1 MARNKKKRKRDDA
14 SLGSEKRPNT
24 NLFGSGSYIHEVVVQ
39 LNHFSDTIKGR
50 RIVCFLVGL
59 FTFFLGLWTFD
70 SKLSLSGDNAEFIT
84 LARSL
89 VEGQGLQYLNL
100 PDPVPATKYPFG
112 FPLLLMPMEWLFP
125 GELIPMKMLVLIM
138 FSVGM
143 SMLYLIL
150 RTRLDL
156 VPSLAIALI
165 SITAGKSYLTTDTE
179 GVNSFGP
186 ILLHFS
192 HQVMSEVPYLTVSL
206 LAVLF
211 LERGISQPGIR
222 HNRTFLFG
230 ILCVMGAYYIRS
242 AGVALIISFFIYL
255 LTLRDIKRGFFFIFA
270 CFATWLPWTIRNNI
284 VGEKSVYLQQ
294 LIMVNPYYPDR
305 GFVGLTELFERI
317 TENSLLYLNIHLPRL
332 LWPFTYGGDEIGPV
346 SIFILIIAI
355 YTIWTAFKFR
365 RDIFWVLYV
374 ANVLGIA
381 ILWPWVDTRFLIGIV
396 PFLVYFSARCAIDL
410 VEFFKRG
417 GGPWTGKIFVWALSL
432 SLIIGQFPGVLNLS
446 EYARLDYPPAW
457 EGYFSA
463 GKWLDRHAADE
474 ALVVCRKP
482 YWMYVVS
489 GLKSINF
496 VFPFEDTSA
505 VLSYLEGKSTDY
517 VVVERLGFPQ
527 TSQYLVPTVVEH
539 RDHFEVVWSDTIRG
553 TYVLEYLA
561 D

>member
-1 MARNKKKRKRDDA
+1 MTKRKKKIRRN
-14 SLGSEKRPNT
+14 NT
-24 NLFGSGSYIHEVVVQ
+24 CTDPQSGSNRNLIGISFSTQEVISQVNYYSNSV
-39 LNHFSDTIKGR
+39 DGR
-50 RIVCFLVGL
+50 RIVCFFVGL
-59 FTFFLGLWTFD
+59 SAFFVGLWCFD
-70 SKLSLSGDNAEFIT
+70 YKLSLSGDNTEFIT

-89 VEGQGLQYLNL
+89 VAGAGLQYLNL
-100 PDPVPATKYPFG
+100 PEPVPATKYPFG
-112 FPLLLMPMEWLFP
+112 FPLLLALIEWFFP
-125 GELIPMKMLVLIM
+125 REWIPMKMLVLII
-138 FSVGM
+138 FSFGVGT
-143 SMLYLIL
+143 LYLLL
-150 RTRLDL
+150 RTRLEL
-156 VPSLAIALI
+156 LPSLAIVII
-165 SITAGKSYLTTDTE
+165 SITAGKSYLTTDAE
-179 GVNSFGP
+179 GMISYGP

-222 HNRTFLFG
+222 HNRAFLFG
-230 ILCVMGAYYIRS
+230 ILFVMGAYYIRS

-255 LTLRDIKRGFFFIFA
+255 LSLRDIKRGLFFIFA
-270 CFATWLPWTIRNNI
+270 CFATWLPWTIRNNM

-305 GFVGLTELFERI
+305 GFVGVTELLERI
-317 TENSLLYLNIHLPRL
+317 TENSLLYLNMHLPRL
-332 LWPFTYGGDEIGPV
+332 LWPFTYGGNEIGPV
-346 SIFILIIAI
+346 SIFILIVAI

-365 RDIFWVLYV
+365 RDIFLVLYV
-374 ANVLGIA
+374 GIVLGIA
-381 ILWPWVDTRFLIGIV
+381 ILWPWVDTRFLIGVV
-396 PFLVYFSARCAIDL
+396 PFLVYFSARCAMDL
-410 VEFFKRG
+410 VGFFKRG
-417 GGPWTGKIFVWALSL
+417 GGPWTGRIFIWALSL
-432 SLIIGQFPGVLNLS
+432 SLIIGQFPSVLNLS

-463 GKWLDRHAADE
+463 GKWLDKHAADE

-505 VLSYLEGKSTDY
+505 VLSYLERKKTDY

-527 TSQYLVPTVVEH
+527 TSQYLVPTVLEH
-539 RDHFEVVWSDTIRG
+539 QDHFEVVWSDTSRG
-553 TYVLEYLA
+553 TYVLEYFA